1 MSVLARLRHESELT
15 VILKARELTVYT
27 MTVCSN
33 EKRFPKRYR
42 WCMTAKIVNEAQDLL
57 RKLTFAN
64 SLRADCAE
72 DWQRRRSMQQEAMA
86 HSFCLLTEVNLAFEF
101 FGLPENEI
109 RHWTGLIAEVQRLL
123 KTWQKSDAARFD
135 KSANA

>member
-1 MSVLARLRHESELT
+1 MSVLSRLRSESELT

-42 WCMTAKIVNEAQDLL
+42 WCLTGKLIDEAHELL

-64 SLRADCAE
+64 SMMVDEPAE
-72 DWQRRRSMQQEAMA
+72 SQRRRLMQAEAMA
-86 HSFCLLTEVNLAFEF
+86 HSFCLLTEINLAFEF
-101 FGLPENEI
+101 FGLPEREV
-109 RHWTGLIAEVQRLL
+109 RYWTGLIMEVQRLL
-123 KTWQKSDAARFD
+123 KTWQKSDAARLGA
-135 KSANA
+135 KH

>member
-1 MSVLARLRHESELT
+1 MSVLSRLRSESELT

-42 WCMTAKIVNEAQDLL
+42 WCLTGKLIDEAQELL

-64 SLRADCAE
+64 SMRVDEPAE
-72 DWQRRRSMQQEAMA
+72 SQRRRLMQAEAMA
-86 HSFCLLTEVNLAFEF
+86 HSFCLLTEINLAFEF
-101 FGLPENEI
+101 FGLPEREV
-109 RHWTGLIAEVQRLL
+109 RYWTGLIMEVQRLL
-123 KTWQKSDAARFD
+123 KTWQKSDAARLGA
-135 KSANA
+135 KH